1 MKTVELFAGTESF
14 SKVMRA
20 NGIDTW
26 TVDNNINFLS
36 DETYDILKCLSMT
49 TIGKILEADIVWMSP
64 PCTSFSLASGNTHW
78 NEDRTPKTQVAIDG
92 YNLLKV
98 CEAVAEFCEKHGKIF
113 FIENPNGRAVWF
125 LPGSWLKRV
134 WYCQYGDTR
143 AKPTNIWTNLDID
156 FKTCRRFKKGQP
168 KHCHHEAAPRGS
180 KTGTQGLKGNMERSV
195 IPPQLFEEILDQIKA
210 LQM

>member
-14 SKVMRA
+14 SKVMRER
-20 NGIDTW
+20 GHETW

-36 DETYDILKCLSMT
+36 NETYDLLNGMSKETSD
-49 TIGKILEADIVWMSP
+49 KISEADIVWMSP

-78 NEDRTPKTQVAIDG
+78 TIDRQPITQTAKDG
-92 YNLLKV
+92 FALLKR
-98 CEAVAEFCEKHGKIF
+98 CEVIAQLCNDWNKIF

-125 LPGSWLKRV
+125 LPNKWLKRV

-156 FKTCRRFKKGQP
+156 FRTCKNGNP
-168 KHCHHEAAPRGS
+168 NCHHERAPRGS
-180 KTGTQGLKGNMERSV
+180 KTGTQGLKGDIERSV
-195 IPPQLFEEILDQIKA
+195 IPPQLFHEILDRIEQINK
-210 LQM
+210 